1 MLRLL
6 YDEARMNILEGRYP
20 CDPEHWLALG
30 ALACAIELGTG
41 LEEQKVI
48 AAIRYPFV
56 EAHRLYIKTEAGHFE
71 TQLTAPLH
79 GGFPFEQP
87 GSRIRL

>member
-1 MLRLL
+1 MVMKTFSVWIQIKDDGVLRLL

-30 ALACAIELGTG
+30 ALTCAIELGTG

-48 AAIRYPFV
+48 AAIR
-56 EAHRLYIKTEAGHFE
+56 
-71 TQLTAPLH
+71 
-79 GGFPFEQP
+79 
-87 GSRIRL
+87 